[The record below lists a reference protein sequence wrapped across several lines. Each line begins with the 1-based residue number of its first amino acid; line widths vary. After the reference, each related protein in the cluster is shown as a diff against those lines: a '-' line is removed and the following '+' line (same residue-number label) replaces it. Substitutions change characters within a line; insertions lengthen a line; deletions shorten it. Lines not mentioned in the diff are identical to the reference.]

1 MSDARMRRLV
11 EKLEK
16 KDKEID
22 GLRGIITEVLN
33 LTSVTKMKE
42 MIQVLNYLDTRIV
55 SRAAYE
61 HACIEDKKARDMI
74 DNVLNG
80 N

>member
-33 LTSVTKMKE
+33 LTSVIKMKE
-42 MIQVLNYLDTRIV
+42 MIQVLNYLDTPIA

>member
-33 LTSVTKMKE
+33 LTSVIKMKE

>member
-1 MSDARMRRLV
+1 
-11 EKLEK
+11 
-16 KDKEID
+16 
-22 GLRGIITEVLN
+22 
-33 LTSVTKMKE
+33 MKE